1 MAVKDFLSKGTYTSI
16 ENLIY
21 EKSLKRCTVVLEIWS
36 DSSKST
42 VLANKGITVDGSYKV
57 ISVESIKNKLKS
69 QPHEISADMHYII
82 DKDGLGSELSGYE
95 NQLTKYNEDTNQWDN
110 WVLWEG
116 LVIFVEDEQKYYRYK
131 NKEWVEEKNV
141 LTDKRIWDKWFAPE
155 VALAEG
161 TNPTKQMYKFIKTL
175 EQFKDCVDA

>member
-1 MAVKDFLSKGTYTSI
+1 MAIKNFLSKDTYTSI

-36 DSSKST
+36 DSNKST
-42 VLANKGITVDGSYKV
+42 VLANKGITVDGSYSV

-69 QPHEISADMHYII
+69 HPSEISANMHYII
-82 DKDGLGSELSGYE
+82 DKSNLSEELVGYE
-95 NQLTKYNEDTNQWDN
+95 NQLTKYNEDTNQWDR

-131 NKEWVEEKNV
+131 NKEWVEVKDMSA
-141 LTDKRIWDKWFAPE
+141 DKRIWDKWLAPE

-161 TNPTKQMYKFIKTL
+161 TNPTKQMYKFMKTL